1 MLDSKG
7 FNMWADGYDMS
18 VNLCEEDNEYPFAGY
33 KSVLNRI
40 YSEIHKKINGKI
52 LDIGFGTGV
61 LTQKLYHDGYEIF
74 GVDFSDRM
82 IEIAKEKM
90 PNATLIQ
97 YDFSNGLPEILLDN
111 KYDYIIST
119 YAIHHLTTDNK
130 IHFIN
135 QLLKCL
141 KENGVV
147 LIGDVAFETQKQ
159 QNICREKSGDGWDND
174 EIYIVFDDLKQY
186 FPTDKIMFQ
195 QISDCA
201 GVITFTL

>member
-33 KSVLNRI
+33 KNVLNRI
-40 YSEIHKKINGKI
+40 YSGIHKKINGKI

-97 YDFSNGLPEILLDN
+97 YDFSNGMPEILLDN

-141 KENGVV
+141 KESGVV

-186 FPTDKIMFQ
+186 FPPDKIMFQ